1 MENKKRQK
9 SEIKVVVTN
18 PKTKEEIKQKEK
30 ELCAFLAA
38 NWHAKINE
46 KP

>member
-1 MENKKRQK
+1 MEKSSSKKP
-9 SEIKVVVTN
+9 EIKVVVTN
-18 PKTKEEIKQKEK
+18 PKTKEQIKQKEK